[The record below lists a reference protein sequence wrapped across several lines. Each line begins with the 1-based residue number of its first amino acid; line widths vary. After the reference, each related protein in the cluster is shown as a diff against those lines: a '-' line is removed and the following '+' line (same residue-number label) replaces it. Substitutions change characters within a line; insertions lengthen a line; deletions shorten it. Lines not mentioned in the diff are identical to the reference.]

1 MNPLAYF
8 VIDDGILIVGS
19 KAGSDTNPHWVH
31 NLRAN
36 PGDHIEIGAD
46 AYDVIARELRAGDR
60 DAVFEKV
67 VAATPG
73 FGGYQQRADR
83 VIPLFE
89 LDRV

>member
-1 MNPLAYF
+1 M
-8 VIDDGILIVGS
+8 
-19 KAGSDTNPHWVH
+19 
-31 NLRAN
+31 
-36 PGDHIEIGAD
+36 
-46 AYDVIARELRAGDR
+46 IARELRAGDR

>member
-36 PGDHIEIGAD
+36 PAITSRSAP
-46 AYDVIARELRAGDR
+46 
-60 DAVFEKV
+60 
-67 VAATPG
+67 TPTT
-73 FGGYQQRADR
+73 
-83 VIPLFE
+83 
-89 LDRV
+89 